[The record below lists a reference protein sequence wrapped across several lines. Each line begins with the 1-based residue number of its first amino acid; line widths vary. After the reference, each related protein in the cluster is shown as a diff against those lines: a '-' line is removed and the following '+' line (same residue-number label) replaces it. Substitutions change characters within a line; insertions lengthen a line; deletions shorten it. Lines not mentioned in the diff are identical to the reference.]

1 MEFLKVNNLTK
12 TYLKNDQL
20 IHAVD
25 HVSFSVK
32 KGSFIAI
39 TGESGSGKSTLLH
52 MLAGLE
58 VPTSG
63 DIILD
68 KTNIYSFN
76 EDQLTIFRRRQ
87 IGMVYQ
93 FYNLIP
99 TLNVK
104 ENILLPLLLDRKEVD
119 IHYFNQIISSLH
131 IENEL
136 ESYPNNLS
144 GGQQQRVALARALI
158 HHPSVLL
165 CDEPTGNLDSSNARE
180 IADLLKLISVKY
192 DTTILLITHDMNI
205 AMQADEIFWMEK
217 GKMTKYEEKL

>member
-1 MEFLKVNNLTK
+1 MELLKVNALTK
-12 TYLKNDQL
+12 TYQKNNKI

-25 HVSFSVK
+25 HVSFEVS
-32 KGSFIAI
+32 KGSFVAI

-52 MLAGLE
+52 MIAGLE
-58 VPTSG
+58 QPTSG
-63 DIILD
+63 EIILD

-76 EDQLTIFRRRQ
+76 DDQLTIFRRRQ

-119 IHYFNQIISSLH
+119 VNYFNQIISSLH

-136 ESYPNNLS
+136 NSYPNNLS

-180 IADLLKLISVKY
+180 IADLLKLISIKY
-192 DTTILLITHDMNI
+192 DTTIILITHDMNI
-205 AMQADEIFWMEK
+205 AMQADEIYWMEK
-217 GKMTKYEEKL
+217 GKLSKYEEKL